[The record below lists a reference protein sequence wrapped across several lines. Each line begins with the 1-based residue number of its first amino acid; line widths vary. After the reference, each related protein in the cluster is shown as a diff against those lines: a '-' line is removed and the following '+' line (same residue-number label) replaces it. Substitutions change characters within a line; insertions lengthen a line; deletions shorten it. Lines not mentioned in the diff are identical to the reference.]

1 MGDVG
6 SRRGRVE
13 GSDVTGGC
21 IASLLLGV
29 VVGEDMI
36 GLGSR

>member
-1 MGDVG
+1 MGEAG

-13 GSDVTGGC
+13 GSDAARGC
-21 IASLLLGV
+21 GVRLSGV
-29 VVGEDMI
+29 VVGETMS